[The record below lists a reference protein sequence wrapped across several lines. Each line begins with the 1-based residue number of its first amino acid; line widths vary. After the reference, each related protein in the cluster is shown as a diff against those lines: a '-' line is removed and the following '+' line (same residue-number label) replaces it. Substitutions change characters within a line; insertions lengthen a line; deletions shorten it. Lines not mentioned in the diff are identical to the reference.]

1 MHASERPGTLS
12 DASKPGIRWGRIAVA
27 AVLAEVA
34 TILIIGAVIIV
45 HKLWIAAGQSDAEAR
60 AFGEI
65 AGYYAGPAGGAVM
78 TFLFV
83 LRAARKLN
91 SDFVLDGV
99 LIGVAGVLLTA

>member
-34 TILIIGAVIIV
+34 TILTIGAVIIV
-45 HKLWIAAGQSDAEAR
+45 HKLWIAPGQSDAEAR

-65 AGYYAGPAGGAVM
+65 AGYYAGRTRDHNVTTIKIVPE
-78 TFLFV
+78 
-83 LRAARKLN
+83 R
-91 SDFVLDGV
+91 
-99 LIGVAGVLLTA
+99 